1 MEICC
6 YTQKHGQRCT
16 QTHTHEGGINIK
28 TGTWREFCLLL
39 SVACQCSLIISYA
52 LSSVGIHIWA
62 INSNLTVSVSPT
74 HMHRHIVGVFVWPS
88 AEGGNRSRFLDF
100 CNFIL
105 RDCALST
112 ELVQPQWQKGPT
124 PVFVCVCVCMWCY
137 CMCVAIQREIEGRT
151 QEEHNNLGQCSL
163 HQSLPQ
169 RHWQA
174 TRLQLSVRVSFILTS
189 AQLAYKITT
198 PIVVW
203 WFICHE
209 NRLVEWVLVCEGGWL
224 KWEVGSYVT
233 GSEVRWRE
241 GGTSGCGVHFPL
253 FPVFCFVSA
262 R

>member
-1 MEICC
+1 MNSCWFQSGKALKEPVQLCEDGIGNKPTDCTCLQHGAPQASQHMEICC
-6 YTQKHGQRCT
+6 YTQKHGQRRT

-124 PVFVCVCVCMWCY
+124 PVFMCVCVCVCVCMWC
-137 CMCVAIQREIEGRT
+137 
-151 QEEHNNLGQCSL
+151 
-163 HQSLPQ
+163 
-169 RHWQA
+169 
-174 TRLQLSVRVSFILTS
+174 
-189 AQLAYKITT
+189 
-198 PIVVW
+198 
-203 WFICHE
+203 
-209 NRLVEWVLVCEGGWL
+209 
-224 KWEVGSYVT
+224 
-233 GSEVRWRE
+233 
-241 GGTSGCGVHFPL
+241 
-253 FPVFCFVSA
+253 
-262 R
+262 

>member
-1 MEICC
+1 MCLC
-6 YTQKHGQRCT
+6 GLPQREET
-16 QTHTHEGGINIK
+16 EADFWTSVTSYS
-28 TGTWREFCLLL
+28 GTALYPQNWYSRNDKKVQRL
-39 SVACQCSLIISYA
+39 SL
-52 LSSVGIHIWA
+52 
-62 INSNLTVSVSPT
+62 
-74 HMHRHIVGVFVWPS
+74 
-88 AEGGNRSRFLDF
+88 
-100 CNFIL
+100 
-105 RDCALST
+105 
-112 ELVQPQWQKGPT
+112 
-124 PVFVCVCVCMWCY
+124 CVCVCMWCY

-174 TRLQLSVRVSFILTS
+174 TRLQLSVKVSFILTS